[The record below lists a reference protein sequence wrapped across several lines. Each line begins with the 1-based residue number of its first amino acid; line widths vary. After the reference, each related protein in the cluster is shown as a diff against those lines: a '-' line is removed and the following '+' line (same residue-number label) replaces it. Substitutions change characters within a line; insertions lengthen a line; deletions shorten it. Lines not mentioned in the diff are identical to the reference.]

1 MNELVSI
8 IVPIYNTEVELLERC
23 ITSIKKQTY
32 ENIEILLIDDG
43 SDNMLRNEY
52 KKLIF
57 DGDKRIITIWKEN
70 EGVSKAR
77 NLGIDIST
85 GKYIAF
91 IDSDDYIDEDY
102 IKKLYESIK
111 QTNSDICF
119 TSCNKIYKKSIEKQ
133 KIYKLS
139 DKTILIKNDK
149 IAEFSP
155 YNLDLMGT
163 VWGKLYKK
171 EIIKNIR
178 FNENIKLGE
187 DIVFN
192 FRLFNDELKYC
203 YIDEYLYQYIIN
215 NKSTIRKYNN
225 EAIKQYENTIIE
237 LQKIVDKNNN
247 EKYNAYLLYVCTFY
261 RVICTNYICTKNNKK
276 KLNNKIIQMKQL
288 RFSKYFKLGIDNAN
302 LNFMKFSRRIPII
315 LAKKNL
321 FILLYIVVYMRNV
334 QTKLL

>member
-1 MNELVSI
+1 
-8 IVPIYNTEVELLERC
+8 
-23 ITSIKKQTY
+23 
-32 ENIEILLIDDG
+32 
-43 SDNMLRNEY
+43 
-52 KKLIF
+52 
-57 DGDKRIITIWKEN
+57 
-70 EGVSKAR
+70 
-77 NLGIDIST
+77 
-85 GKYIAF
+85 
-91 IDSDDYIDEDY
+91 
-102 IKKLYESIK
+102 
-111 QTNSDICF
+111 
-119 TSCNKIYKKSIEKQ
+119 
-133 KIYKLS
+133 
-139 DKTILIKNDK
+139 
-149 IAEFSP
+149 
-155 YNLDLMGT
+155 MGT
-163 VWGKLYKK
+163 VWGKLFKT

-178 FNENIKLGE
+178 FNEDIKLGE